1 MESVTK
7 AKKYIK
13 SLENEKVTKKP
24 LIVDCDPGID
34 DALALVLLSEN
45 LDKFDLKL
53 ICSCAGNTPIELTT
67 KNIQFFAENFFNGVT
82 VARGSKNALVKVKDK
97 DASDVHGKSGM
108 GDFFVGEQIYP
119 VKPNAVEEM
128 KNVLT
133 KATEPVTIVA
143 FGPLT
148 NVAKLVINYPE
159 LKSKVEKIY
168 TMIGSI
174 NGNGNVT
181 PYSEF
186 NSYFDPEAFYLV
198 SKCGIPLVI
207 NPMELGVESR
217 IKKTVFANMPT
228 KTIKDNLVKTL
239 AESIYEPLDPTSI
252 CLFDPN
258 TVVGLTHPEF
268 YDFVPCDVLVYTDPK
283 IGGKTILSENKNSK
297 SCYQKV
303 KNQEE
308 LNKYIIKTL
317 FER

>member
-1 MESVTK
+1 MKES
-7 AKKYIK
+7 
-13 SLENEKVTKKP
+13 
-24 LIVDCDPGID
+24 LIIDCDPGID

-67 KNIQFFAENFFNGVT
+67 KNVQFFAENFFNGVT

-119 VKPNAVEEM
+119 VKPNAVEE
-128 KNVLT
+128 
-133 KATEPVTIVA
+133 
-143 FGPLT
+143 
-148 NVAKLVINYPE
+148 NVAKLVVNYPE

-186 NSYFDPEAFYLV
+186 NSYFDPEAFDLV

-217 IKKTVFANMPT
+217 IKKTVFASMPT

-268 YDFVPCDVLVYTDPK
+268 YDFVPCDVLVYTNPK